1 MLTSLKVQKAKGAD
15 PGEKRHNSEPP
26 LGTAI
31 RSRDSH
37 QSPVPAGSHETG
49 RARPRPICRK
59 SRLHPGLQPR
69 ALRSVLAY
77 SVRLAISHR
86 ELRNTTD
93 SPGSRTPRELLGSG
107 IPPRRAGQRHRPSI
121 VGAAGGTSALGPG
134 RDRAVTGGS
143 CSPPVVGGGPAAH
156 APCTEA
162 CFTSVTTGELGFLFY
177 PFVPLEAACHGR
189 GWSARGGVPGPA
201 GGQEESGKKEL
212 ASLRSRPG
220 ILGLPGKPA
229 RPSRGQ
235 SGLGLRLPWS
245 RGGAG
250 ARPVCRGG
258 PRCQGLCGGR
268 WRGSFI
274 GATTPSPQGMLR
286 FP

>member
-1 MLTSLKVQKAKGAD
+1 MAT
-15 PGEKRHNSEPP
+15 
-26 LGTAI
+26 
-31 RSRDSH
+31 
-37 QSPVPAGSHETG
+37 
-49 RARPRPICRK
+49 
-59 SRLHPGLQPR
+59 
-69 ALRSVLAY
+69 
-77 SVRLAISHR
+77 SHR

-93 SPGSRTPRELLGSG
+93 NLGSRTPREPPRSR
-107 IPPRRAGQRHRPSI
+107 IPPRRQAKGAGRGASGPQAGLPPRDPEGTAPSLVGVVVRPW
-121 VGAAGGTSALGPG
+121 L
-134 RDRAVTGGS
+134 
-143 CSPPVVGGGPAAH
+143 GGPAAH

-177 PFVPLEAACHGR
+177 PFVPPEAACHGR

-201 GGQEESGKKEL
+201 GGLAESGKEEL
-212 ASLRSRPG
+212 ASLKSRPG
-220 ILGLPGKPA
+220 IQGLPGKPA

-258 PRCQGLCGGR
+258 PRCQGLRGGR
-268 WRGSFI
+268 ERGCFI

>member
-1 MLTSLKVQKAKGAD
+1 MPVIVYGSVRQKLLTSLKVQKAKGAD

-143 CSPPVVGGGPAAH
+143 CSPPVVGG
-156 APCTEA
+156 
-162 CFTSVTTGELGFLFY
+162 
-177 PFVPLEAACHGR
+177 
-189 GWSARGGVPGPA
+189 ARGSCAVH
-201 GGQEESGKKEL
+201 
-212 ASLRSRPG
+212 R
-220 ILGLPGKPA
+220 GLFHICNN
-229 RPSRGQ
+229 R
-235 SGLGLRLPWS
+235 
-245 RGGAG
+245 
-250 ARPVCRGG
+250 
-258 PRCQGLCGGR
+258 
-268 WRGSFI
+268 
-274 GATTPSPQGMLR
+274 
-286 FP
+286 